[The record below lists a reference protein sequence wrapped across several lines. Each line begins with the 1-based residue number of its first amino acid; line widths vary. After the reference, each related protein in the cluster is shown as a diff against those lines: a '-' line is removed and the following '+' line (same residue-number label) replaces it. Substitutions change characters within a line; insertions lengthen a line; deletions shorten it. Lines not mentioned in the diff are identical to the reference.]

1 MPDLPPDWALP
12 MQEILL
18 HSACELQAGLRGLN
32 GRTDPKRFDATAWN
46 IKITLNP
53 KMDADVQ
60 PGLGLTQKNPFTA
73 GATTFNS
80 FVIGTGNGVT
90 QDLHGARTGS
100 VDFKFDSA
108 ALIKDDKL
116 PCNQETPSYHSLTKQ
131 LGIRN
136 WLYRAA
142 DAMNLTGSS
151 IDNPSFSA
159 DVMMK
164 LSGTGSWTYT
174 IPPGTNLVSLSG
186 FYQLDESLNITF
198 TAKTKV
204 TVIKVVTLPV
214 GGPGAPPN
222 RANAGVASTADF
234 YEQNESSLQQ
244 IRQQLQNLRA
254 VTTTP

>member
-18 HSACELQAGLRGLN
+18 HTACELQGALRSLD
-32 GRTDPKRFDATAWN
+32 GRTNPKQFDAKAWN
-46 IKITLNP
+46 IKVTLNP

-60 PGLGLTQKNPFTA
+60 PGLGLTQRF
-73 GATTFNS
+73 GSSATRFSNL
-80 FVIGTGNGVT
+80 VIGPGNGVT
-90 QDLHGARTGS
+90 ADMHGNRTGS

-108 ALIKDDKL
+108 ALIKDEKL
-116 PCNQETPSYHSLTKQ
+116 PCDAETASYHSLTKH

-142 DAMNLTGSS
+142 DAMILTDAA

-159 DVMMK
+159 DVNIK
-164 LSGTGSWTYT
+164 FSGSGSWTYSF
-174 IPPGTNLVSLSG
+174 PLATNLVSLSG
-186 FYQLDESLNITF
+186 FNQIEESLSINF

-204 TVIKVVTLPV
+204 TIVKLVTLPV
-214 GGPGAPPN
+214 GGPGAPQN
-222 RANAGVASTADF
+222 KVNAGVTSTASVF
-234 YEQNESSLQQ
+234 EEQQSSLQQ

-254 VTTTP
+254 VTQ